1 MADEA
6 QEKTEKPTPRRKSKA
21 RKDGNV
27 AQSPE
32 VHTAFFLLL
41 MVLYFSIMGGWMMS
55 QFMANTERMLRD
67 IGNPISFLSIRTT
80 YVEALKY
87 LAIVF
92 GPIAVLLLAS
102 TFTSSFVQF
111 GWLFAPK
118 AFKMNWSQVFQFK
131 NQLKNVFSMEAL
143 QRLVKSILKLV
154 ILLFISWMT
163 VRPRLHE
170 FMGLPNMEV
179 QQIFAFAGGLVIKL
193 LINILIAFIFIAIAD
208 FAITHYLH
216 IKKLK
221 MSKSEVKDERRQME
235 GDPQVKNK
243 IRQLMFTA
251 SLKRMMKDVPK
262 ADVVITNPIH
272 LAVAIRYDMKLDEAP
287 IVIAKGKRLIAERI
301 KELARENNIPIVED
315 KPLARLI
322 YSSTEVGQ
330 QISVELYSAV
340 AEILAYVYNLKNKR
354 VM

>member
-41 MVLYFSIMGGWMMS
+41 VVLYFSILGGWMMS
-55 QFMANTERMLRD
+55 QFMNNTESMLRT
-67 IGNPISFLSIRTT
+67 IGSPITFLSIQNT
-80 YVEALKY
+80 YIESLKY
-87 LAIVF
+87 LALVF

-102 TFTSSFVQF
+102 TFASSFVQF

-118 AFKMNWSQVFQFK
+118 AFKMNWGQVFQFK
-131 NQLKNVFSMEAL
+131 NQLKNIFSMEAL
-143 QRLVKSILKLV
+143 QRLVKSILKLI
-154 ILLFISWMT
+154 ILLYISWLT
-163 VRPRLHE
+163 VRPKLHE
-170 FMGLPNMEV
+170 FMGLPDMEV
-179 QQIFAFAGGLVIKL
+179 QQIFSFAGNLVIKL
-193 LINILIAFIFIAIAD
+193 LLNILIAYIFIAIAD

-235 GDPQVKNK
+235 GDPQVKSK

-251 SLKRMMKDVPK
+251 SLKRMMKEVPK
-262 ADVVITNPIH
+262 ADVVITNPVH
-272 LAVAIRYDMKLDEAP
+272 LAVAIRYNIQVDDAP
-287 IVIAKGKRLIAERI
+287 IVVAKGKRLIAERI
-301 KELARENNIPIVED
+301 KELARANDIPIVED

-322 YSSTEVGQ
+322 FSTIEIGQ

>member
-41 MVLYFSIMGGWMMS
+41 MVLYFSILGSWMMS
-55 QFMANTERMLRD
+55 KFLLHTEIQIRN
-67 IGNPISFLSIRTT
+67 IAQPITFLSIQNT
-80 YVEALKY
+80 YIESLKY
-87 LAIVF
+87 LMVVF
-92 GPIAVLLLAS
+92 GPIAAVLLVS
-102 TFTSSFVQF
+102 TFASSFVQF

-118 AFKMNWSQVFQFK
+118 AFKMNWSQAFK
-131 NQLKNVFSMEAL
+131 IKNPLNNIFSMEAL
-143 QRLVKSILKLV
+143 QRLVKSIVKLI
-154 ILLFISWMT
+154 ILLMIAWMT
-163 VRPRLHE
+163 VRSRLSD
-170 FMGLPNMEV
+170 FMGLPGLEV
-179 QQIFAFAGGLVIKL
+179 QEIFSFVGSLVIKL
-193 LINILIAFIFIAIAD
+193 LLNILIAYVFIAIAD

-216 IKKLK
+216 VKKLK

-235 GDPQVKNK
+235 GDPQVKSK
-243 IRQLMFTA
+243 LRQLMFAAT
-251 SLKRMMKDVPK
+251 LKRMMQDVPK

-272 LAVAIRYDMKLDEAP
+272 LAVAIRYDMNLDDAP
-287 IVIAKGKRLIAERI
+287 IVVAKGKRLIAERI
-301 KELARENNIPIVED
+301 KELARENDIPIVED
-315 KPLARLI
+315 KPLARLL
-322 YSSTEVGQ
+322 YKTTEIGQ

-340 AEILAYVYNLKNKR
+340 AEILAYVYNLKNRR